1 MDPGLRREDGAF
13 FYPFFA
19 FAEGDL
25 PVNADLE
32 YIRA

>member
-1 MDPGLRREDGAF
+1 MDPGLRREDGAI
-13 FYPFFA
+13 FYPLFSV
-19 FAEGDL
+19 AEGAL